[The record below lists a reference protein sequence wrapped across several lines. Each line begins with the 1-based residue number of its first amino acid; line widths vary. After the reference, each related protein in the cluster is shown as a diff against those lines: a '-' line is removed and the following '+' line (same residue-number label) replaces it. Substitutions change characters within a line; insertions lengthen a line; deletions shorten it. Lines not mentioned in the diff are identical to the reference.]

1 MREGTPKGGK
11 MSNSRIGREHGDSE
25 VHRSDTPK
33 RTAAGEASKRT
44 HVANERF
51 AAFLV
56 KSGVLTAAAIEAIG
70 RQPEYQKLPLFDGL
84 LASGTLSEEA
94 LADALA
100 GMLELPRLSLPTVSL
115 EPEAM
120 KLLGEKPCRK
130 YACVALRVEGK
141 ALVVAIAN
149 PANYEAIRDIEFI
162 VGMPVRPAVATQTEI
177 GEALEQFFSTEDRLQ
192 DFLANVA
199 TPSQLLFVPQEKEAE
214 SEDIDLEAIDL
225 PPVVKMCNVLIGDG
239 IKNQASDIH
248 IEPAVNFVQ
257 VRMRVDGVLRE
268 YMQIPKWLQTPLV
281 SRLKILAKL
290 DIAER
295 RVPQDGRI
303 KVNYL
308 QHSVDLRVSTLPTHF
323 GEKVVLRIL
332 GNADVPSLQSLG
344 FSESQLPTVE
354 SVLHQPQGM
363 ILVTGPTG
371 SGKSTTLY
379 SMLTTIRSPRINIIT
394 VEDPIEYQLPGIN
407 QVQVN
412 PKAGLTFASCLRS
425 ILRQDPDVILLG
437 EIRDLETAEIAFQ
450 AAMTGHLVLS
460 TLHTNSS
467 LATVARLLDLGVEP
481 QLITSAVSMIL
492 AQRLVRQTCARCK
505 TPHSPPARLLE
516 RLRIQDGDFVFHQGQ
531 GCAACAMTGFSRR
544 LGVYEILRMTPS
556 LKELIHRKAGEGD
569 LRKAAGMT
577 GTRFLLDDAMEKA
590 RQGQTTL
597 EEVLRVVQLQE
608 DEITRCPECNAF
620 INLDFSSCPYCLT
633 TLRHLCG
640 QCGEELKPEWLL
652 CPYCNTRTPSDRPL
666 SLKATAPSNFRVV

>member
-1 MREGTPKGGK
+1 MSDYRKGRK
-11 MSNSRIGREHGDSE
+11 HGDSE
-25 VHRSDTPK
+25 AHRSNTPK
-33 RTAAGEASKRT
+33 RTAAGDACKRT
-44 HVANERF
+44 RVADERL

-56 KSGVLTAAAIEAIG
+56 KSGVLTASAMEAMG
-70 RQPEYQKLPLFDGL
+70 RQPEYQKVALFDGL

-94 LADALA
+94 LADAVG
-100 GMLELPRLSLPTVSL
+100 GMLELPRLSLSTVSL
-115 EPEAM
+115 DPEAM
-120 KLLGEKPCRK
+120 NLLGEKGCRK
-130 YACVALRVEGK
+130 YVCVALRIEGK

-149 PANYEAIRDIEFI
+149 PADYEAIRDIEFI
-162 VGMPVRPAVATQTEI
+162 AGMPVRPAVTTRTEI
-177 GEALEQFFSTEDRLQ
+177 GEALEQFFGTEDRLQ

-199 TPSQLLFVPQEKEAE
+199 TPSQLLFVAQEKAEAE
-214 SEDIDLEAIDL
+214 SEQLDLEAADL
-225 PPVVKMCNVLIGDG
+225 PPVVKMCNVLISDG

-268 YMQIPKWLQTPLV
+268 YMQIPKWLQSPLV
-281 SRLKILAKL
+281 SRLKILSKL

-303 KVNYL
+303 KVNFL
-308 QHSVDLRVSTLPTHF
+308 HRSVDLRVSTLPTHF

-332 GNADVPSLQSLG
+332 GNTDVPSLQSLG
-344 FSESQLPTVE
+344 FAESQLPIME

-371 SGKSTTLY
+371 AGKSTTLY
-379 SMLTTIRSPRINIIT
+379 SMVMALRSPQVNIIT

-467 LATVARLLDLGVEP
+467 LATVARLLDLGVDP

-516 RLRIQDGDFVFHQGQ
+516 RLRIQEGDFVFHQGQ
-531 GCAACAMTGFSRR
+531 GCAACAMTGFSGR
-544 LGVYEILRMTPS
+544 LGVYEMLRMTPS
-556 LKELIHRKAGEGD
+556 LKELIHRKAGEGE

-577 GTRFLLDDAMEKA
+577 GTRFLLDDAMEKT
-590 RQGQTTL
+590 RQGLTTL
-597 EEVLRVVQLQE
+597 EEVMRVVQLQE

-633 TLRHLCG
+633 TLRHLCA

-652 CPYCNTRTPSDRPL
+652 CPYCNTRPSADKPR

>member
-1 MREGTPKGGK
+1 
-11 MSNSRIGREHGDSE
+11 
-25 VHRSDTPK
+25 
-33 RTAAGEASKRT
+33 
-44 HVANERF
+44 
-51 AAFLV
+51 
-56 KSGVLTAAAIEAIG
+56 VLTAAAIEAIG

-84 LASGTLSEEA
+84 LGSGTLSEEA
-94 LADALA
+94 LADAVA
-100 GMLELPRLSLPTVSL
+100 GMLELPRLSLSTVSL
-115 EPEAM
+115 ELEAI
-120 KLLGEKPCRK
+120 KLLGEKACRK

-149 PANYEAIRDIEFI
+149 PTDYEAIRDIEFI
-162 VGMPVRPAVATQTEI
+162 TGMPVRPAVATRTEI

-199 TPSQLLFVPQEKEAE
+199 TPSQLLFVAQERAEPE
-214 SEDIDLEAIDL
+214 SEQLDLDAVDL
-225 PPVVKMCNVLIGDG
+225 PPVVKMCNVLISDG

-268 YMQIPKWLQTPLV
+268 YMQIPKWLQSPLI
-281 SRLKILAKL
+281 SRLKILSKL

-332 GNADVPSLQSLG
+332 GNTDVPSLQSLG
-344 FSESQLPTVE
+344 FSESQLPIME
-354 SVLHQPQGM
+354 GVLHQPQGM

-371 SGKSTTLY
+371 AGKSTTLY
-379 SMLTTIRSPRINIIT
+379 SMVTAIRSPQVNIIT
-394 VEDPIEYQLPGIN
+394 VEDPIEYQLPAIN

-450 AAMTGHLVLS
+450 AAMTGHLVFS
-460 TLHTNSS
+460 TLHTNST
-467 LATVARLLDLGVEP
+467 LATVARLLDLGVDP

-492 AQRLVRQTCARCK
+492 AQRLVRQTCPKCK
-505 TPHSPPARLLE
+505 MPYTPSPRLLE
-516 RLRIQDGDFVFHQGQ
+516 RLRVQEGDFVFHQGQ
-531 GCAACAMTGFSRR
+531 GCAACGMTGFSGR
-544 LGVYEILRMTPS
+544 VAVFEMLRMTPS
-556 LKELIHRKAGEGD
+556 MKELIHRKAGEGD

-577 GTRFLLDDAMEKA
+577 GTRFLLDDAMEKT
-590 RQGQTTL
+590 RQGLTTL

-633 TLRHLCG
+633 TLRHLCT

-652 CPYCNTRTPSDRPL
+652 CPYCNTRTPPEGPR

>member
-1 MREGTPKGGK
+1 
-11 MSNSRIGREHGDSE
+11 
-25 VHRSDTPK
+25 
-33 RTAAGEASKRT
+33 
-44 HVANERF
+44 
-51 AAFLV
+51 
-56 KSGVLTAAAIEAIG
+56 
-70 RQPEYQKLPLFDGL
+70 
-84 LASGTLSEEA
+84 
-94 LADALA
+94 
-100 GMLELPRLSLPTVSL
+100 
-115 EPEAM
+115 
-120 KLLGEKPCRK
+120 
-130 YACVALRVEGK
+130 
-141 ALVVAIAN
+141 
-149 PANYEAIRDIEFI
+149 
-162 VGMPVRPAVATQTEI
+162 
-177 GEALEQFFSTEDRLQ
+177 
-192 DFLANVA
+192 
-199 TPSQLLFVPQEKEAE
+199 
-214 SEDIDLEAIDL
+214 
-225 PPVVKMCNVLIGDG
+225 
-239 IKNQASDIH
+239 
-248 IEPAVNFVQ
+248 
-257 VRMRVDGVLRE
+257 VDGVLRE
-268 YMQIPKWLQTPLV
+268 YMQIPKWLQSPLV
-281 SRLKILAKL
+281 SRLKILSKL

-303 KVNYL
+303 KVNFL
-308 QHSVDLRVSTLPTHF
+308 HRSVDLRVSTLPTHF

-332 GNADVPSLQSLG
+332 GNTDVPSLQSLG
-344 FSESQLPTVE
+344 FSESQLPIME

-371 SGKSTTLY
+371 AGKSTSLY
-379 SMLTTIRSPRINIIT
+379 SMVTALRSPQVNIIT

-467 LATVARLLDLGVEP
+467 LATVARLLDLGVDP

-492 AQRLVRQTCARCK
+492 AQRLVRQTCAKCK

-516 RLRIQDGDFVFHQGQ
+516 RLRIQEGDFVFHQGQ
-531 GCAACAMTGFSRR
+531 GCAPCSMTGFSGR
-544 LGVYEILRMTPS
+544 LGVYEMLRMTPS
-556 LKELIHRKAGEGD
+556 LKELIHRKAGEGE

-590 RQGQTTL
+590 RQGLTTL
-597 EEVLRVVQLQE
+597 EEVMRVVQLQE

-633 TLRHLCG
+633 TLRHLCT

-652 CPYCNTRTPSDRPL
+652 CPYCNTRPSSDRPL
-666 SLKATAPSNFRVV
+666 SLKATAPANFRVV

>member
-1 MREGTPKGGK
+1 MNDPHKG
-11 MSNSRIGREHGDSE
+11 RHGDSE
-25 VHRSDTPK
+25 TERSNAPR
-33 RTAAGEASKRT
+33 RTAAGDACKRKR
-44 HVANERF
+44 VADERL

-56 KSGVLTAAAIEAIG
+56 KSGVLTAAAIEAMG
-70 RQPEYQKLPLFDGL
+70 RQPEYQKVALFDGL
-84 LASGTLSEEA
+84 LGSGTLSEEA
-94 LADALA
+94 LADAVA
-100 GMLELPRLSLPTVSL
+100 GMLELPRLSLSTVSL
-115 EPEAM
+115 DPEAM
-120 KLLGEKPCRK
+120 KLLGEKGCRK
-130 YACVALRVEGK
+130 YVCVALRIEGK

-149 PANYEAIRDIEFI
+149 PADYEAIRDIEFI
-162 VGMPVRPAVATQTEI
+162 AGMPVRPAVATRTEI
-177 GEALEQFFSTEDRLQ
+177 GEAREQFFGTEDRLQ

-199 TPSQLLFVPQEKEAE
+199 SPSQLLFVAQEKAEAE
-214 SEDIDLEAIDL
+214 SEQIDLEAADL
-225 PPVVKMCNVLIGDG
+225 PPVVKMCNVLISDG

-268 YMQIPKWLQTPLV
+268 YMQIPKWLQSPLV
-281 SRLKILAKL
+281 SRLKILSKL

-303 KVNYL
+303 KVNFL
-308 QHSVDLRVSTLPTHF
+308 HRSVDLRVSTLPTHF

-332 GNADVPSLQSLG
+332 GNTDVPSLQSLG
-344 FSESQLPTVE
+344 FSESQLPIME

-371 SGKSTTLY
+371 AGKSTSLY
-379 SMLTTIRSPRINIIT
+379 SMVTALRSPQVNIIT

-467 LATVARLLDLGVEP
+467 LATVARLLDLGVDP

-492 AQRLVRQTCARCK
+492 AQRLVRQTCAKCK

-516 RLRIQDGDFVFHQGQ
+516 RLRIQEGDFVFHQGQ
-531 GCAACAMTGFSRR
+531 GCAPCSMTGFSGR
-544 LGVYEILRMTPS
+544 LGVYEMLRMTPS
-556 LKELIHRKAGEGD
+556 LKELIHRKAGEGE

-590 RQGQTTL
+590 RQGLTTL
-597 EEVLRVVQLQE
+597 EEVMRVVQLQE

-633 TLRHLCG
+633 TLRHLCT

-652 CPYCNTRTPSDRPL
+652 CPYCNTRPSSDRPL
-666 SLKATAPSNFRVV
+666 SLKATAPANFRVV

>member
-1 MREGTPKGGK
+1 MKDTRKSRRQGG
-11 MSNSRIGREHGDSE
+11 SE
-25 VHRSDTPK
+25 ARGADTPGQTPAGEVQK
-33 RTAAGEASKRT
+33 RTR
-44 HVANERF
+44 VADERF
-51 AAFLV
+51 AASLV
-56 KSGVLTAAAIEAIG
+56 KSGVLTAAAIEAVR
-70 RQPEYQKLPLFDGL
+70 RQPEYQKLSLFESL
-84 LASGTLSEEA
+84 LASGALSEEA
-94 LADALA
+94 LADAVG
-100 GMLELPRLSLPTVSL
+100 GMLELPRLSLSTVSL
-115 EPEAM
+115 APEAM
-120 KLLGEKPCRK
+120 KLLGEKACRK
-130 YACVALRVEGK
+130 YGCVGLKIEGK
-141 ALVVAIAN
+141 ALFVVMAN
-149 PANYEAIRDIEFI
+149 PMDYEAIRDMEFI
-162 VGMPVRPAVATQTEI
+162 TGMPVRPAVATQSEI
-177 GEALEQFFSTEDRLQ
+177 LEAMEQFFGTEDRLQ

-199 TPSQLLFVPQEKEAE
+199 TPSNLLFLPPEKAEAE
-214 SEDIDLEAIDL
+214 ADQLDLEAVDL
-225 PPVVKMCNVLIGDG
+225 PPVVKMCNVLISDG

-248 IEPAVNFVQ
+248 IEPGVKFVQ

-268 YMQIPKWLQTPLV
+268 YMQIPKWLQSPLI

-303 KVNYL
+303 KVNL
-308 QHSVDLRVSTLPTHF
+308 LHRSVDLRVSTLPTHF

-332 GNADVPSLQSLG
+332 GNADVPSLQALG
-344 FSESQLPTVE
+344 FSESQLPLVE
-354 SVLHQPQGM
+354 GVLHQPQGM

-379 SMLTTIRSPRINIIT
+379 SMVTALRSPQVNIIT

-467 LATVARLLDLGVEP
+467 LATVARLLDLGVDP

-492 AQRLVRQTCARCK
+492 AQRLVRQTCAKCK

-516 RLRIQDGDFVFHQGQ
+516 RLRIQEGDFVFHQGQ
-531 GCAACAMTGFSRR
+531 GCAACGMTGFSRR

-556 LKELIHRKAGEGD
+556 LKELIHRKAGEGE

-590 RQGQTTL
+590 RQGLTTL
-597 EEVLRVVQLQE
+597 EEVMRVVQLQE

-633 TLRHLCG
+633 TLRHLCA

-652 CPYCNTRTPSDRPL
+652 CPYCNTRPPSDRPR

>member
-1 MREGTPKGGK
+1 MSDPHKGRKHGSSETER
-11 MSNSRIGREHGDSE
+11 SNAPR
-25 VHRSDTPK
+25 
-33 RTAAGEASKRT
+33 RTAAGNACKRAR
-44 HVANERF
+44 VADERL

-56 KSGVLTAAAIEAIG
+56 KSGVLTAAAIEAMG
-70 RQPEYQKLPLFDGL
+70 RQPEYQKVALFDGL
-84 LASGTLSEEA
+84 LGSGTLSEEA
-94 LADALA
+94 LADAVA
-100 GMLELPRLSLPTVSL
+100 GMLELPRLSLSTVSL
-115 EPEAM
+115 DPEAM
-120 KLLGEKPCRK
+120 KLLGEKGCRK
-130 YACVALRVEGK
+130 YVCVALRIEGK

-149 PANYEAIRDIEFI
+149 PADYEAIRDIEFI
-162 VGMPVRPAVATQTEI
+162 AGMPVRPAVATRTEI
-177 GEALEQFFSTEDRLQ
+177 GEALEQFFGTEDRLQ

-199 TPSQLLFVPQEKEAE
+199 SPSQLLFVAQEKADAE
-214 SEDIDLEAIDL
+214 SEQIDLEAADL
-225 PPVVKMCNVLIGDG
+225 PPVVKMCNVLISDG

-268 YMQIPKWLQTPLV
+268 YMQIPKWLQSPLV
-281 SRLKILAKL
+281 SRLKILSKL

-303 KVNYL
+303 KVNFL
-308 QHSVDLRVSTLPTHF
+308 HRSVDLRVSTLPTHF

-344 FSESQLPTVE
+344 FSESQLPIME

-371 SGKSTTLY
+371 AGKSTSLY
-379 SMLTTIRSPRINIIT
+379 SMVTALRSPQVNIIT

-467 LATVARLLDLGVEP
+467 LATVARLLDLGVDP

-492 AQRLVRQTCARCK
+492 AQRLVRQTCAKCK

-516 RLRIQDGDFVFHQGQ
+516 RLRIQEGDFVFHQGQ
-531 GCAACAMTGFSRR
+531 GCAPCSMTGFSGR
-544 LGVYEILRMTPS
+544 LGVYEMLRMTPS
-556 LKELIHRKAGEGD
+556 LKELIHRKAGEGE

-590 RQGQTTL
+590 RQGLTTL
-597 EEVLRVVQLQE
+597 EEVMRVVQLQE

-633 TLRHLCG
+633 TLRHLCT

-652 CPYCNTRTPSDRPL
+652 CPYCNTRPSSDRPL
-666 SLKATAPSNFRVV
+666 SLKATAPANFRVV